1 MDRKNNKRSLAPI
14 LMIGLGAAL
23 IIILFIWF
31 LASNTSQTTP
41 TSTGEET
48 LDPNLVRVSLVDAKA
63 AYDGKTAVF
72 VDVRAEDSYAAK
84 HIPGAINIPL
94 GVLQNQ
100 TFKLNPNQWIITY
113 CT

>member
-1 MDRKNNKRSLAPI
+1 MDRKNKKRSLAPI
-14 LMIGLGAAL
+14 LMMGLGAVL
-23 IIILFIWF
+23 IIILIIWL
-31 LASNTSQTTP
+31 LASNTSQP
-41 TSTGEET
+41 ANTSTAEET
-48 LDPNLVRVSLVDAKA
+48 LDPNLVRVSLADAKA

-94 GVLQNQ
+94 GVLPNQ
-100 TFKLNPNQWIITY
+100 TFKLNPDQWIITY